1 MRSKVITM
9 TSAWDGDYI
18 RSWIRYSCAHIFT
31 VTLCEIIYM
40 YIKVMGQSPGV
51 IFVIITT
58 LVVIY
63 VGTNSFVPP
72 YTYDEV
78 KAGLEKA
85 NSVSVK
91 VGDYLRSGKTT
102 AERRVSYSKLAMK
115 TGCFEKSYIFKYN
128 RRMGQCLW
136 LMNKNTIGLR
146 VKPSFA
152 PLPFPSLWVYETI
165 LPKHM
170 CHFKQ
175 LLIISKS
182 TKYFDILFLITCE
195 PVLPTPSVQ
204 IWAQN
209 STILPPNNLLVVR
222 HSSIMSWSQNTL
234 TEFKL
239 MCLHN

>member
-1 MRSKVITM
+1 
-9 TSAWDGDYI
+9 
-18 RSWIRYSCAHIFT
+18 
-31 VTLCEIIYM
+31 M

-58 LVVIY
+58 LVVIC

-128 RRMGQCLW
+128 RRMGQCL
-136 LMNKNTIGLR
+136 
-146 VKPSFA
+146 
-152 PLPFPSLWVYETI
+152 
-165 LPKHM
+165 
-170 CHFKQ
+170 
-175 LLIISKS
+175 
-182 TKYFDILFLITCE
+182 
-195 PVLPTPSVQ
+195 
-204 IWAQN
+204 
-209 STILPPNNLLVVR
+209 
-222 HSSIMSWSQNTL
+222 
-234 TEFKL
+234 
-239 MCLHN
+239 